1 MIPAWTMR
9 RLLSD
14 LQARLTDEIAS
25 GLPSHTSRLSVVDSV
40 FVHMLLG
47 NVLPPGVTASFYHRF
62 LFKHQRQTAQ
72 ATYTHTLARVCVT
85 ALCPGLPRYQKGRTN
100 LDFTEARKCEW
111 QWHHWAICKSV
122 SRSRQITTPAPH
134 RLVFLQAGC
143 PSCRPTNSVK
153 AVKAVKC
160 Q

>member
-40 FVHMLLG
+40 FVRTLLG

-62 LFKHQRQTAQ
+62 F
-72 ATYTHTLARVCVT
+72 
-85 ALCPGLPRYQKGRTN
+85 
-100 LDFTEARKCEW
+100 
-111 QWHHWAICKSV
+111 I
-122 SRSRQITTPAPH
+122 
-134 RLVFLQAGC
+134 
-143 PSCRPTNSVK
+143 
-153 AVKAVKC
+153 
-160 Q
+160 